1 MTLFGQFL
9 RIGAGCRYSRTA
21 EKGSSRKASF
31 VLCSGVRTA
40 RSASYT
46 GLSSQE
52 EGLPFL
58 CLLGNSVRKRQDTST
73 HLKLAQ
79 WGFYVPSNHPAC

>member
-40 RSASYT
+40 LISMPYALYCLIYDT
-46 GLSSQE
+46 GGKQCFHHVRPSFRHECLGAE
-52 EGLPFL
+52 RAEG
-58 CLLGNSVRKRQDTST
+58 V
-73 HLKLAQ
+73 
-79 WGFYVPSNHPAC
+79 